1 MSEKESMGPSKEDGA
16 QFIINYDR
24 LISNDS
30 LTDISTDNVAEKDTI
45 TQTATATSTPN
56 LPV

>member
-16 QFIINYDR
+16 QFITNYDR
-24 LISNDS
+24 LRSDDS
-30 LTDISTDNVAEKDTI
+30 LTDISTENVAEKDTI
-45 TQTATATSTPN
+45 TQTAIATSTPN